1 MHPDE
6 EDGSTYYLLDR
17 QIAEDFDAKDWDVPE
32 PLDEEDVVIGDEE
45 ED

>member
-1 MHPDE
+1 MTDPE
-6 EDGSTYYLLDR
+6 EEETYYLLDR
-17 QIAEDFDAKDWDVPE
+17 QIAEDFDATDWDIPE